1 MNENEVKVENRDPE
15 TLVLMP
21 LVDILDGTDGVTIWF
36 EIPGA
41 NSKTVH
47 IEVKDKIM
55 SMTAASSLRRNGQ
68 PIVFKREFQ
77 LSDSIDVEKITAKTQ
92 FTRSQ
97 SSDASAVRSDRAP
110 GGKFFA
116 DFPPFAFKRKVF
128 VKSSLLSQPPRAI
141 FPEKSGGELS

>member
-1 MNENEVKVENRDPE
+1 MNENEVKVENREPE

-55 SMTAASSLRRNGQ
+55 SMTAASSLN
-68 PIVFKREFQ
+68 
-77 LSDSIDVEKITAKTQ
+77 
-92 FTRSQ
+92 
-97 SSDASAVRSDRAP
+97 
-110 GGKFFA
+110 
-116 DFPPFAFKRKVF
+116 FAFVPAPFTLTGRRTV
-128 VKSSLLSQPPRAI
+128 SS
-141 FPEKSGGELS
+141 